1 MESTITAYYEHL
13 ESLQLELATSN
24 DVRQKQNLELE
35 ILNVKE
41 EIKTLEN
48 E

>member
-1 MESTITAYYEHL
+1 MSKEETITTLFEHL

-24 DVRQKQNLELE
+24 DTRQKQNLELE

-41 EIKTLEN
+41 EIKSYE
-48 E
+48 